1 LPTVSDNNFLIS
13 TKVHV
18 PKIAGLNESMTR
30 WQLNN
35 RQSTNQIKDTRAT
48 QSKTEDDEAFTMTKK
63 TPNIANI

>member
-1 LPTVSDNNFLIS
+1 
-13 TKVHV
+13 VHA